1 MKILFTM
8 LREENIDP
16 LSVELISALAK
27 REGHET
33 FLTVLEH
40 GELDRDLRAIRPDL
54 VAFSAK
60 TGESNLMFDVAR
72 DVKAAYGD
80 DVLTIMGGPHPTFN
94 YQRMRLRGEPL
105 AAPLPRPGT
114 QALPVEDTHMDF
126 VAVGEGDEA
135 WPELLRR
142 LASGASADDVPGI
155 LTRTNRR
162 PDGTIPLHDRAN
174 FLDDLPFHDRA
185 LVYEKTQLKYFG
197 MRTFISQRGCP
208 YPCTYCFNP
217 KFNELYRK
225 KGKTLNRYSVDRLL
239 EELLDIKRNYDM
251 QFIKFYDD
259 IFMLRVDDWLR
270 EFCEKYPKVIGVPF
284 HCYSRCD
291 LVHKDPEMI
300 DLAKAAGLHSISM
313 SIESGNSFIREH
325 TFRRTM
331 SEKEIRFAFDYC
343 AKKGV
348 KTRSNTILAVPA
360 PLIPKPDAP
369 DFDEKAADVVRHL
382 ATHFPRIRRDGF
394 ESLLAEG
401 PLSAGAR
408 AELTDR
414 LRALGLRHTALEY
427 DIEGLDINVDCR
439 VTSGEFV
446 MLSPFPG
453 APVTDYTIAIGAFD
467 GDFGKLH
474 EAFQSQSPFDC
485 FTEEEKRQQLNISF
499 LGVFLLVFPRLRNLV
514 VKHLVKRPWTRF
526 YFLLHFVAR
535 SYVLGM
541 RIYPMR
547 YSFRHLFGKLRSNFG
562 REVGKHYAE
571 KGRKFTGKGRRE
583 LAPASDVLGGPWKG

>member
-16 LSVELISALAK
+16 LSVELLSALAK
-27 REGHET
+27 RDGHET
-33 FLTVLEH
+33 FLSVLEH
-40 GELDRDLRAIRPDL
+40 GELDRDLKSIRPDV

-60 TGESNLMFDVAR
+60 TGESNFMFDVAR
-72 DVKAAYGD
+72 DIKATYGD

-94 YQRMRLRGEPL
+94 YQRMRLNGETL
-105 AAPLPRPGT
+105 APPPPRPGA
-114 QALPVEDTHMDF
+114 QALPIEETHMDL

-135 WPELLRR
+135 WPELLAR
-142 LASGASADDVPGI
+142 LAAGASPDSVPGI
-155 LTRTNRR
+155 VTRANRR
-162 PDGTIPLHDRAN
+162 ADGTIPLRDRAN

-185 LVYEKTQLKYFG
+185 LVYEKTALKHFG

-284 HCYSRCD
+284 HCYTRCD
-291 LVHKDPEMI
+291 LVQKDPEMI
-300 DLAKAAGLHSISM
+300 DLMRPAGLHSVSM
-313 SIESGNSFIREH
+313 SIESGNSFIREQ
-325 TFRRTM
+325 TFKRTM
-331 SEKEIRFAFDYC
+331 SESEIRFAFDYC

-360 PLIPKPDAP
+360 PLIPKLDDPR
-369 DFDEKAADVVRHL
+369 FDEKAAEVVSHL
-382 ATHFPRIRRDGF
+382 ATHFPRIKRDAY
-394 ESLLAEG
+394 ETVLAAG
-401 PLSAGAR
+401 PLAPAGR
-408 AELTDR
+408 RELTER
-414 LRALGLRHTALEY
+414 LRALGLRHEHIEY
-427 DIEGLDINVDCR
+427 DIEGLDINLTCG

-453 APVTDYTIAIGAFD
+453 TPLNDYTINIGAFD
-467 GDFGKLH
+467 GDYEKLH
-474 EAFQSQSPFDC
+474 ERYQSQSPFTC
-485 FTEEEKRQQLNISF
+485 FTEEEKLQQLNLSF
-499 LGVFLLVFPRLRNLV
+499 LGVFLLVFPRFRNLAV
-514 VKHLVKRPWTRF
+514 NHLMKRRWTRL
-526 YFLLHFVAR
+526 YFLLHFLAR
-535 SYVLGM
+535 GYVLGI
-541 RIYPMR
+541 RIYPMK
-547 YSFRHLFGKLRSNFG
+547 YSFRQFFG
-562 REVGKHYAE
+562 RVKANFTREVAKHYVDE
-571 KGRKFTGKGRRE
+571 DKKFTRKGGP
-583 LAPASDVLGGPWKG
+583 AFAQASDVLGGPWKG